1 MAMAEGIARIS
12 KLSRSLLRV
21 SPLLVFAGPAV
32 MLLADRPSLR
42 FVDRNFVAVCL
53 ALFLVMAILLLI
65 VGFVLQPLAWI
76 LEGFNTPPNA
86 DERLRQK

>member
-1 MAMAEGIARIS
+1 MAVAEGIARIS

-21 SPLLVFAGPAV
+21 SSLLVIAGPAV

-42 FVDRNFVAVCL
+42 LVHRRFVAVCL

-65 VGFVLQPLAWI
+65 VGFVLRALAWI
-76 LEGFNTPPNA
+76 LDGFNTPPTA